1 MALGADQAINYKEQD
16 FSAVLKG
23 VNLILDMVGGPYTA
37 KNIEVLAP
45 QGRLVNIAARQGNNV
60 QIDIFKIMQKR
71 LTLTGSTLRPRTRE
85 EKSAIARDLEAKV
98 WPLLNAGKIKV
109 LVDGIFPLDQV
120 AQAHERM
127 ESSQH
132 IGKIILKVQA

>member
-1 MALGADQAINYKEQD
+1 
-16 FSAVLKG
+16 
-23 VNLILDMVGGPYTA
+23 
-37 KNIEVLAP
+37 
-45 QGRLVNIAARQGNNV
+45 VNIAARQGNNV